1 MDRALQLMNRHAWEM
16 NDPEIRIGILAMVMR
31 FERPRFEIA
40 SDEDGKIRTL
50 RARKF
55 EVQAVGG

>member
-1 MDRALQLMNRHAWEM
+1 M
-16 NDPEIRIGILAMVMR
+16 NDPEVRIGILAMVMR
-31 FERPRFEIA
+31 FEWPRFEIA

-55 EVQAVGG
+55 VV